1 MAAKSRQIYMAVDAW
16 RRGGRKDGMSKR
28 IPTLLRWIEAH
39 EVRRKSEQTIL
50 ARRASE
56 WEERARD
63 VKALAPE
70 SATPMQ
76 GVRSRLTQMRD
87 LLLGRSGRTA

>member
-1 MAAKSRQIYMAVDAW
+1 
-16 RRGGRKDGMSKR
+16 MSKR
-28 IPTLLRWIEAH
+28 MPTLLRWIEAH
-39 EVRRKSEQTIL
+39 EMQRKSEQAIL

-63 VKALAPE
+63 VKAPAPE
-70 SATPMQ
+70 PAAPMQ
-76 GVRSRLTQMRD
+76 SLRSRLAQMRD